1 MPTVF
6 FFFFLP
12 PCWRQPEASC
22 SQVVS
27 MSQDLKIPLGKLFI
41 FGKTVD
47 LDSRMNWLEC
57 GFQGHSDLTKQFYLV
72 NLLFEE
78 RLMRILS
85 NLAQMFDFRLINWL
99 DLEGLKTCFWPF
111 GQVSSLSLGIL
122 FKFWPVHT
130 WTRRWTDSI
139 LKVTVTLLNYMD
151 CKLYLF
157 HHRWYF

>member
-6 FFFFLP
+6 ILFFLP

-57 GFQGHSDLTKQFYLV
+57 GFQGYSDLTKQFYLV

-85 NLAQMFDFRLINWL
+85 NLAQMFDFRLIRFRRSQNMFLAFWTSLKSVFRDSLQILTSTHLDSKMNWFDFKSHS
-99 DLEGLKTCFWPF
+99 DL
-111 GQVSSLSLGIL
+111 V
-122 FKFWPVHT
+122 
-130 WTRRWTDSI
+130 
-139 LKVTVTLLNYMD
+139 
-151 CKLYLF
+151 KLYGL
-157 HHRWYF
+157 